1 MVFIG
6 KYTRIE
12 ELIQNKKKIE
22 HRLISNNKS
31 EDPSNKILIIDNIRD
46 LTIFLYLFFLD
57 NKKINREEVGRR
69 KGQFDTEEQQK
80 IKSARKKKQNK
91 KTISRKKKRGYPM
104 LMNF

>member
-80 IKSARKKKQNK
+80 IKSARKKKTKQK
-91 KTISRKKKRGYPM
+91 KQSAERRKEAIPC
-104 LMNF
+104 

>member
-57 NKKINREEVGRR
+57 NKKISREEVGRR

-80 IKSARKKKQNK
+80 IKSARKKKK
-91 KTISRKKKRGYPM
+91 KTKKQSAEKRKEAIPC
-104 LMNF
+104 